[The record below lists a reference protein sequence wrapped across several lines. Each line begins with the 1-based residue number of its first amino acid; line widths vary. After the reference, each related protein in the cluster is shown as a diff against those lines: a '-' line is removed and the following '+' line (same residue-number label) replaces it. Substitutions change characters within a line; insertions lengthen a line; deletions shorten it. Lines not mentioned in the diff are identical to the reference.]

1 MLGFLKNFIGTKQD
15 RDLKQYQALVLEIN
29 KNFESFQSLSS
40 DELRSK
46 TLEFRERI
54 SDYLSE
60 IDAEIAS
67 VTEKAVSSEDF
78 NEKDELFKEVD
89 ELRKNRDKALE
100 DVLRQILPEAFA
112 VVKEAGRR
120 FTQNEVIEVT
130 ATDHDRMLASKP
142 GKTYVSIQGD
152 KAIWKN
158 KWTAA
163 GGEITWNMIHY
174 DVQLIGGM

>member
-1 MLGFLKNFIGTKQD
+1 MLGFLKNIIGTKQD
-15 RDLKQYQALVLEIN
+15 RDLKQYHSLVLEIN
-29 KNFESFQSLSS
+29 KNFESFQSLSG
-40 DELRSK
+40 DELRGK

-60 IDAEIAS
+60 IDAEIAA

-100 DVLRQILPEAFA
+100 DILRQILPEAFA

-120 FTQNEVIEVT
+120 FTQNETVEVT

-152 KAIWKN
+152 KAVWK
-158 KWTAA
+158 TGGRLQAA
-163 GGEITWNMIHY
+163 RLPGI
-174 DVQLIGGM
+174 

>member
-1 MLGFLKNFIGTKQD
+1 VLGFLKNIIGTKQD
-15 RDLKQYQALVLEIN
+15 RDLKQYQSLVLEIN
-29 KNFESFQSLSS
+29 KNFESFQSLSG

-89 ELRKNRDKALE
+89 ELPQE
-100 DVLRQILPEAFA
+100 SRQG
-112 VVKEAGRR
+112 AGRCAQADSSR
-120 FTQNEVIEVT
+120 SFRRGERGR
-130 ATDHDRMLASKP
+130 APLRHRMKL
-142 GKTYVSIQGD
+142 
-152 KAIWKN
+152 
-158 KWTAA
+158 
-163 GGEITWNMIHY
+163 
-174 DVQLIGGM
+174 LR

>member
-1 MLGFLKNFIGTKQD
+1 MLGFLKNIIGTKQD
-15 RDLKQYQALVLEIN
+15 RDLKQYQSLVLEIN
-29 KNFESFQSLSS
+29 KNYETFKSLSN
-40 DELRSK
+40 DELRGK

-60 IDAEIAS
+60 IDAEITS
-67 VTEKAVSSEDF
+67 VTEKAVNAEDF

-120 FTQNEVIEVT
+120 FTQNENMEVT

-142 GKTYVSIQGD
+142 GKTYVSVSGD
-152 KAIWKN
+152 KAVWKN
-158 KWTAA
+158 
-163 GGEITWNMIHY
+163 
-174 DVQLIGGM
+174 